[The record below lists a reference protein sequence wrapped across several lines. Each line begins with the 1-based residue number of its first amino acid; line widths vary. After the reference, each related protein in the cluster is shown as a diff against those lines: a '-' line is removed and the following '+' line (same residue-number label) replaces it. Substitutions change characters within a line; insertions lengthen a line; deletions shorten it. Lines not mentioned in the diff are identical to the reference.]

1 MSSYRYNP
9 LPSEGNYIRLLCL
22 QPSES
27 EAEPLKCKL
36 YSYSL
41 QRLSPRP
48 HRYEA
53 LSYVWGDSS
62 SPLPIYVDGDW
73 HPITVNLHAA
83 LSHLRDRY
91 FERIIW
97 IDAICIDLTNSEEHS
112 QQVRL
117 MAKIYS
123 EATSVIV
130 WLGEATDGSD
140 QVIEEI
146 RATAGNKYTLSSYN
160 EMIQGQILALLQRP
174 WFRRIWVRE
183 QSLGNCHK
191 SY

>member
-1 MSSYRYNP
+1 
-9 LPSEGNYIRLLCL
+9 
-22 QPSES
+22 
-27 EAEPLKCKL
+27 
-36 YSYSL
+36 
-41 QRLSPRP
+41 
-48 HRYEA
+48 
-53 LSYVWGDSS
+53 
-62 SPLPIYVDGDW
+62 
-73 HPITVNLHAA
+73 
-83 LSHLRDRY
+83 
-91 FERIIW
+91 
-97 IDAICIDLTNSEEHS
+97 
-112 QQVRL
+112 